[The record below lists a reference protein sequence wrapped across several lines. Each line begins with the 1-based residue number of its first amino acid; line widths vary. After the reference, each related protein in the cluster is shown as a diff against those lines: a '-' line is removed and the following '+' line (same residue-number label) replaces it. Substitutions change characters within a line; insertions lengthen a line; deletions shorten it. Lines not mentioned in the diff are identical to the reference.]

1 MIWTQALMA
10 LSMTAAQ
17 PAPEHVKSVFEHY
30 FHGQGKG
37 AVLAEAFLCK
47 KIETLKGDAQN
58 DCLEVASDAGTKGDK
73 VDVYMTFLVP
83 KGDEAEL
90 MVQAVHN
97 NVVRTTRDV
106 KVNGTTIRYRTW
118 RSFTLEKPGKWE
130 FRIVNPADGSTL
142 KALAIDVP

>member
-1 MIWTQALMA
+1 MIWTQALLL
-10 LSMTAAQ
+10 LSMTSAQ
-17 PAPEHVKSVFEHY
+17 PAPDAVKAVFEHY
-30 FHGQGKG
+30 FRGQGKG
-37 AVLAEAFLCK
+37 AVLADAYLCK
-47 KIETLKGDAQN
+47 KIDTQKGDTQN
-58 DCLEVASDAGTKGDK
+58 DCLEVAGDAGAKGDK
-73 VDVYMTFLVP
+73 VEVYMTFLVP

-118 RSFTLEKPGKWE
+118 RTFSLEKPGKWE

-142 KALAIDVP
+142 KALAIDAT